1 MPVKYIPYYPNT
13 VEGQAILEN
22 ITRTQRVLRYRE
34 NDKVYDRIKRGMPYY
49 EVELLETVDLTAKNT
64 KDTQGTQ
71 RNNDLSDKLIEPC
84 GLEDNLVIR
93 GECIS
98 ACAYLKEQGIKVDLV
113 YIDPP
118 FASGA
123 DYAKKIIL
131 RKNPKLAERIATA
144 EQEMTMDESRVFEE
158 TMYGDVWQKENY
170 LNWMYEN
177 LIAIKS
183 VMSENASIYFHID
196 WHIGH
201 YVKILMD
208 EVFGEDNF
216 KNEIIWQRVYSHND
230 TDKYG
235 HIHDVIFFY
244 TLKES
249 EYNWNIQ
256 YTEYTE
262 QYLKMY
268 SMDDGDGRKY
278 KVENTLGPGGRG
290 VWYDWKGHY
299 RAWRYSEENMKD
311 LDAKGLLYHTSSGFP
326 KKKIYLAEMPGKP
339 LQTIW
344 NDINVIAGQANELVN
359 YATQKPEALLQRI
372 IKASSNEGMVVADFF
387 GGSGVTAKV
396 ANDLGRKFIH
406 VDIGINSIQT
416 VRDRLVEHFA
426 SKNAKIAQGTQNH
439 SDLSE
444 NLANLAVKNR
454 QGFQILEIKDG
465 VSLFRNPQQTMD
477 KLKMLIPGLL
487 QGLPGISKFW
497 FGAVVHSK
505 EGTIPVYVPNLL
517 NTQEKVLDIPTINTI
532 INQELQNLEVNAKK
546 VIVYY
551 IDIDDQ
557 KELEK
562 FIKDNNAT
570 EIEVELKDLK
580 NLLHDVVI
588 EDIIDF
594 KLSDLSVNLAPLAV
608 KNVTEENTQRT
619 QGFEVEITK
628 FISDRLIQKIGEFNQ
643 KGNLQSLKKGTKFNP
658 INISEEGLELIELI
672 ALDCEN
678 TEGQWH
684 SSTEI
689 KIDKLGYVIT
699 NGVKSKTFWDGK
711 ITSDKKPLRIKI
723 RNISGDET
731 IKNILF

>member
-1 MPVKYIPYYPNT
+1 MPVKYIPYFPNT
-13 VEGQAILEN
+13 VEGQAILDN

-49 EVELLETVDLTAKNT
+49 EVEPLETV
-64 KDTQGTQ
+64 G
-71 RNNDLSDKLIEPC
+71 EPS
-84 GLEDNLVIR
+84 ENLVIR

-123 DYAKKIIL
+123 DYAKKVHL
-131 RKNPKLAERIATA
+131 RRNPKLAEKVAAA
-144 EQEMTMDESRVFEE
+144 EQEMDIEELKAFEE
-158 TMYGDVWQKENY
+158 KMYGDIWQKEDY

-177 LIAIKS
+177 LMAIKS
-183 VMSENASIYFHID
+183 VMSDNGSIYFHID
-196 WHIGH
+196 LNIGH
-201 YVKILMD
+201 YAKILLD
-208 EVFGEDNF
+208 EVFAGYEF
-216 KNEIIWQRVYSHND
+216 NEIVWVCGLMGFGDIYPKAHETIYVYRKPESYFQAPYRRGYSERITNALQKD
-230 TDKYG
+230 SEGWYYTRGRETSGGGNNLKTYICNNPKLTKEEAIAEANKNRPQSAWSVWIGKDDIAESYG
-235 HIHDVIFFY
+235 DYGVGTY
-244 TLKES
+244 A
-249 EYNWNIQ
+249 
-256 YTEYTE
+256 YTE
-262 QYLKMY
+262 K
-268 SMDDGDGRKY
+268 
-278 KVENTLGPGGRG
+278 ENVG
-290 VWYDWKGHY
+290 
-299 RAWRYSEENMKD
+299 
-311 LDAKGLLYHTSSGFP
+311 
-326 KKKIYLAEMPGKP
+326 
-339 LQTIW
+339 
-344 NDINVIAGQANELVN
+344 

-372 IKASSNEGMVVADFF
+372 IKTSSNEGMTIADFF

-396 ANDLGRKFIH
+396 SNDLNRKFIH
-406 VDIGINSIQT
+406 ADIGVNSIQT
-416 VRDRLVEHFA
+416 TRDRLKE
-426 SKNAKIAQGTQNH
+426 AK
-439 SDLSE
+439 
-444 NLANLAVKNR
+444 AN
-454 QGFQILEIKDG
+454 FQILEIKDG

-477 KLKMLIPGLL
+477 KLATLIPGL
-487 QGLPGISKFW
+487 QKGVKGISNFW
-497 FGAVVHSK
+497 FGAITKSK
-505 EGTIPVYVPNLL
+505 EGIVPVYVPNLL

-588 EDIIDF
+588 EDIIELKTTKTKDGYE
-594 KLSDLSVNLAPLAV
+594 
-608 KNVTEENTQRT
+608 T
-619 QGFEVEITK
+619 EITK

-643 KGNLQSLKKGTKFNP
+643 KGNLQSIAKGKTFNP
-658 INISEEGLELIELI
+658 ISISEEGLELIELI

-689 KIDKLGYVIT
+689 KIDKLGYVIKD
-699 NGVKSKTFWDGK
+699 GVKSKEFWDGK
-711 ITSDKKPLRIKI
+711 IISDKKPLRIKV

-731 IKNILF
+731 VKTFE